1 MKTAAWLFLAVV
13 TALVAGAALWFSNQP
28 FFLLG
33 GSDALAIILAP
44 SFPAQML
51 AAMLLGI
58 GIASCALKTL
68 GIWRWLRALLL
79 LTAVCGV
86 GCASHRLVLDG
97 LHAELQEKYF
107 WLTWRCLPF
116 DPVTGPESSLQLK
129 VDSFFL
135 TFTHKDSNNKIR
147 VFIGLPPWRLNTAPL
162 ADYWSERVD
171 PSSTARRAD

>member
-1 MKTAAWLFLAVV
+1 MKTAAWLFLAAVA
-13 TALVAGAALWFSNQP
+13 ALVAGIALWFSNQP

-51 AAMLLGI
+51 AAVLLGI
-58 GIASCALKTL
+58 GIASCALKTW

-79 LTAVCGV
+79 LTAVCSV
-86 GCASHRLVLDG
+86 GFASHRLVLDG
-97 LHAELQEKYF
+97 LRTELQEKYF
-107 WLTWRCLPF
+107 WLTWQRLPF
-116 DPVTGPESSLQLK
+116 DPLAGPESSLQLQM
-129 VDSFFL
+129 DSLFL

-162 ADYWSERVD
+162 ADYWHE
-171 PSSTARRAD
+171 PA